1 MKRVSI
7 LAVSLSKLSLY
18 MHSILTRQPPAMISR
33 VFTENTLNS
42 PAYFLN
48 QLTFVT
54 SQTSSVYLVV
64 ACLLCFSWSSR
75 SYCWLWSTTSIRST
89 RKNSSNDKIFKGL
102 RSRSE
107 WYWEIVEPGL
117 GSWRWLKI
125 LCKASGTSWET
136 NHMWQNTQVSPLYK
150 SDCPLSSSCA
160 WKKSL
165 LFAMKKDLITYTLFY
180 FMSALCSEFI
190 SVKYKISKCGAL

>member
-1 MKRVSI
+1 
-7 LAVSLSKLSLY
+7 
-18 MHSILTRQPPAMISR
+18 MISR

-64 ACLLCFSWSSR
+64 ACLLCYSWSSR

-107 WYWEIVEPGL
+107 WYWEIVEPEALDLGGGL
-117 GSWRWLKI
+117 KFHVNPVGHPERQIICDKI
-125 LCKASGTSWET
+125 LKWVLCISRTVHCHCLVIG
-136 NHMWQNTQVSPLYK
+136 QSPFCL
-150 SDCPLSSSCA
+150 L
-160 WKKSL
+160 WKKGSDYIQL
-165 LFAMKKDLITYTLFY
+165 ILFHEC
-180 FMSALCSEFI
+180 LCSKFI
-190 SVKYKISKCGAL
+190 SEKYKISMCGAL

>member
-7 LAVSLSKLSLY
+7 LAVSLTKLSLY
-18 MHSILTRQPPAMISR
+18 MHSITTHQPPAMISR

-54 SQTSSVYLVV
+54 SQTSSVSLVV

-75 SYCWLWSTTSIRST
+75 CYCSWLWSTTSIRST
-89 RKNSSNDKIFKGL
+89 RKNSSNDKILSL

-107 WYWEIVEPGL
+107 QYWEIVEPEALDL
-117 GSWRWLKI
+117 GGGQKFRVNPVGNPSFP
-125 LCKASGTSWET
+125 KA
-136 NHMWQNTQVSPLYK
+136 K
-150 SDCPLSSSCA
+150 SYVTKYSSES
-160 WKKSL
+160 
-165 LFAMKKDLITYTLFY
+165 F
-180 FMSALCSEFI
+180 
-190 SVKYKISKCGAL
+190 V

>member
-18 MHSILTRQPPAMISR
+18 MHSITTHQPPAMISR

-54 SQTSSVYLVV
+54 SQTSSVSLVV

-75 SYCWLWSTTSIRST
+75 CYCSWLWSTTSIRST
-89 RKNSSNDKIFKGL
+89 RKNSSNDKILSL

-107 WYWEIVEPGL
+107 QYWEIVEPEALDL
-117 GSWRWLKI
+117 GGGQKFRVNPVGNPSFP
-125 LCKASGTSWET
+125 KA
-136 NHMWQNTQVSPLYK
+136 K
-150 SDCPLSSSCA
+150 SYVTKYSSES
-160 WKKSL
+160 
-165 LFAMKKDLITYTLFY
+165 F
-180 FMSALCSEFI
+180 
-190 SVKYKISKCGAL
+190 V

>member
-1 MKRVSI
+1 MKSVSI

-18 MHSILTRQPPAMISR
+18 MHSISTHQPPAMISR

-54 SQTSSVYLVV
+54 SQTSSVSLVV

-75 SYCWLWSTTSIRST
+75 CYCSWLWSTTSIRST
-89 RKNSSNDKIFKGL
+89 RKNSSNDKILSL
-102 RSRSE
+102 RSRSGQ
-107 WYWEIVEPGL
+107 YWEIVEPGL
-117 GSWRWLKI
+117 GSWRWPKI
-125 LCKASGTSWET
+125 PCKSSGKSRKP

-150 SDCPLSSSCA
+150 SDCPLS
-160 WKKSL
+160 
-165 LFAMKKDLITYTLFY
+165 
-180 FMSALCSEFI
+180 
-190 SVKYKISKCGAL
+190 CG